1 MVILLF
7 VVAVIVLIERVG
19 AHYRMVWAFEQ
30 RSRPAAG
37 VIEGREPSETLGW
50 YVVFRDELGQERSGF
65 VEPAYYPEVVQRQLV
80 YGAQI
85 RIRYLPESY
94 ASELILDRRLD
105 DVRFY
110 WGYARDVLWVL
121 LVCWVLIIVH
131 PEALYIAYVDPFS
144 EKLKKGEQ
152 A

>member
-19 AHYRMVWAFEQ
+19 GHYRMVRAFEQ
-30 RSRPAAG
+30 RSLPAAA

-50 YVVFRDELGQERSGF
+50 YAVFQDEQGQERSGF
-65 VEPAYYPEVVQRQLV
+65 IEPAYYPEALQQQLA
-80 YGAQI
+80 YGAEI

-94 ASELILDRRLD
+94 ASELILDGRLD

-144 EKLKKGEQ
+144 EKFKKGGQ
-152 A
+152 P